1 MNEMK
6 KIIKLSYPIKS
17 SESVHTYSEK
27 ILDIKNLYEVVDFFE
42 KNVFSDKIKLKTE
55 KTVGKTILRLIVNLH
70 NKDGIKDIP
79 QIKKMIQQIKSEKDI
94 LHPSELPNIKLVK
107 TKKNKFVLFDGH
119 HSMLAYMSA
128 GRKYLH
134 EVPYLIVLNEKGYV
148 TDKEI
153 LIFFGQHSSKLK
165 GKDWKNYVINWQMPI
180 NKQLCKRVQKNIGE
194 LFDSIK
200 SFLK

>member
-1 MNEMK
+1 MIK

-17 SESVHTYSEK
+17 SDSVHTYSEN
-27 ILDIKNLYEVVDFFE
+27 ILDTKNLYETVDSFE

-55 KTVGKTILRLIVNLH
+55 KNSVETSLRLIVNLH
-70 NKDGIKDIP
+70 NKDGIKDML
-79 QIKKMIQQIKSEKDI
+79 QIKKMIQQIESEKNI
-94 LHPSELPNIKLVK
+94 LHPSSLPNIKLVK
-107 TKKNKFVLFDGH
+107 TKENKFVLFDGH
-119 HSMLAYMSA
+119 HSILAYMFT

-134 EVPYLIVLNEKGYV
+134 EVPYLIVLNEQGYV

-153 LIFFGQHSSKLK
+153 LVFFGQQSSKLK
-165 GKDWKNYVINWQMPI
+165 EKNWSNYVINWQMPI
-180 NKQLCKRVQKNIGE
+180 NKQLCKRVQKDVGE